1 MSIARRVRLRKFEDS
16 LATEIAN
23 RFTFEKISPGEQP
36 IPVKEGTNIFVNHLP
51 SQDEIQNTD
60 PSFDPAKQ
68 PQIAI
73 ITVASEGVQASSGS
87 GSKQDWTL
95 RFIVRLGSVA
105 EDTKERLEELHEFI
119 LQKIPGVVGK
129 FIAKNAVSQ
138 QRPTV
143 FAIQGDDAKYANSVI
158 QFLVV
163 TLPL

>member
-1 MSIARRVRLRKFEDS
+1 MSIAKRVRLRKFEDT

-23 RFTFEKISPGEQP
+23 RFTFEKLETGGQP
-36 IPVKEGTNIFVNHLP
+36 IPVKEGSTIFVNHMPEQKAIL
-51 SQDEIQNTD
+51 DTD
-60 PSFDPAKQ
+60 PAFDLKTQ

-73 ITVASEGVQASSGS
+73 ITVATQGVEASTGS

-95 RFIVRLGSVA
+95 RFIVRLGTVPENA
-105 EDTKERLEELHEFI
+105 KERLEELHEFI
-119 LQKIPGVVGK
+119 LKEIPGVVGK
-129 FIAKNAVSQ
+129 FIVKNAVSQ

-143 FAIQGDDAKYANSVI
+143 FQIVGDDGAYANSVI

>member
-16 LATEIAN
+16 LATEIAT
-23 RFTFEKISPGEQP
+23 RFTFEKISAGTQP
-36 IPVKEGTNIFVNHLP
+36 IPVKEGTTIFVNHMP
-51 SQDEIQNTD
+51 EQKGIQDSD
-60 PSFDPAKQ
+60 PTFDPATQ

-73 ITVASEGVQASSGS
+73 ITVASEGVRASSGS

-95 RFIVRLGSVA
+95 RFIVRLGTVPENA
-105 EDTKERLEELHEFI
+105 KERLEELHEFI
-119 LQKIPGVVGK
+119 LAKIPGVVGK

-143 FAIQGDDAKYANSVI
+143 FQVAGDDAAYANSVI